1 MIKSPQSDWTE
12 LLKAFKASGQTQRTW
27 CQANGIKIH
36 TLRYWLGKE
45 RKISVSNSEN
55 REWLKLQVQGDVL
68 TPSPQSI
75 YVQIGSVSVAVHP
88 GFDPQHLLSVMR
100 TLSTL

>member
-1 MIKSPQSDWTE
+1 MIESPQSDWTE

-27 CQANGIKIH
+27 CEANGVKIH

-45 RKISVSNSEN
+45 RKISGSTSEK
-55 REWLKLQVQGDVL
+55 REWLKLQVQGDIL
-68 TPSPQSI
+68 TPNPQALYI
-75 YVQIGSVSVAVHP
+75 QIGNVSVAVNP
-88 GFDPQHLLSVMR
+88 GFDPQHLLSVLH